1 MKTSHAILLGF
12 CSVAALC
19 LLLRKKENATA
30 IGGIGGKKSRRKS
43 DGQCSEIIITI
54 ERIPTHTQSVYKPQG
69 EYAPY
74 CKCQRSGITPTALG
88 MLYDCKD
95 IKKNIS
101 NLKKLI
107 KNWSIDTPEEF
118 LLVVSNTIGAQPSI
132 EIVRRADEVNEISY
146 YLNLPQYSLRLG
158 LHNMNAANYK
168 GNRKRPKNY
177 GVTFKNPQEPDTFRP
192 AEGVDVAEYVYIDSD
207 QERMK
212 SIAQAILHL
221 LESGEWDEQIAPSDY
236 KNTQL

>member
-19 LLLRKKENATA
+19 LLPRKKENATA

-54 ERIPTHTQSVYKPQG
+54 ERIPTHTQSVYKPLG
-69 EYAPY
+69 DDAPY
-74 CKCQRSGITPTALG
+74 IKSQRSGITPVALG

-118 LLVVSNTIGAQPSI
+118 LLVVSNTIGAEASI
-132 EIVRRADEVNEISY
+132 ERVRRANDISGISC
-146 YLNLPQYSLRLG
+146 YLVLSKFSLRLG
-158 LHNMNAANYK
+158 LHNMNAANYQGK
-168 GNRKRPKNY
+168 RKRPKNY

-236 KNTQL
+236 KNPQI